1 MTSALIYVA
10 IIVALSLFAAAEVII
25 QYQKFQLK
33 KQYIEELDEYERAKR
48 ASSDSNDEKNETQ

>member
-1 MTSALIYVA
+1 MTSALIYAA
-10 IIVALSLFAAAEVII
+10 IIVALSLFTAAEVII
-25 QYQKFQLK
+25 QYQKFELK